1 MSTFGSVTKSPSVLR
16 VTVHRSHPLQ
26 GEFSALM
33 YEFETMYTQYSQ
45 PFVLAMDLHLMGTL
59 HPVDALQWMMMF
71 FRVSE
76 TTKKHLICTC
86 ICASST
92 LDDAIQS
99 FLHMYDPI
107 KPFYSLKRATRSKL
121 KSSKGPHDRRPALDG
136 KKNQNANN
144 YQIH

>member
-1 MSTFGSVTKSPSVLR
+1 
-16 VTVHRSHPLQ
+16 
-26 GEFSALM
+26 
-33 YEFETMYTQYSQ
+33 MYTQYSR

-107 KPFYSLKRATRSKL
+107 KPFYSLNTSNAFEAQIVKGTTRS
-121 KSSKGPHDRRPALDG
+121 
-136 KKNQNANN
+136 
-144 YQIH
+144 